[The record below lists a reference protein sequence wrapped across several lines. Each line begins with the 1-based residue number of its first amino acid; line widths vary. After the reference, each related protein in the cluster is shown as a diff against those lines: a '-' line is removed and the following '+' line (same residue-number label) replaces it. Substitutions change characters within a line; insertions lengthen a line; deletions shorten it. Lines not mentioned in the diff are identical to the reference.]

1 MLWDSHRVNQT
12 EASFFF
18 AVSGC
23 VLAEW
28 IEEVGDRAIVPVG
41 IFVVV
46 SIDNEDV
53 VFSVPNFVN
62 TCESSSGK
70 VVRIGE
76 AS

>member
-1 MLWDSHRVNQT
+1 MFWDCDRVDKT

-23 VLAEW
+23 VHAEW
-28 IEEVGDRAIVPVG
+28 IEEVGDRAVISVC

-46 SIDNEDV
+46 SLNNEDV
-53 VFSVPNFVN
+53 VFSVPNFVS
-62 TCESSSGK
+62 TGESSSGN
-70 VVRIGE
+70 VLRIGE